1 MAVKR
6 YRTDKMFNCKV
17 NVSGY
22 RPWRRGEAELAYLC
36 LDAVGPEELNRFIQQ
51 RKFRSNHLFYIRF
64 FKAAIKFLEQERERE
79 LPHRQYLLTAM
90 QDSGLRLPVNI
101 HELIHQC
108 IASWKTGNRGVSL
121 DDGMRFEKG
130 RQALLNQLYRL
141 TQGASE
147 MASVIQEQVTASG
160 SQLLRAG
167 VNSSGNYVAFIA
179 PKSYECDNRLEAH
192 AWVHRVV
199 YATGKRNIRE
209 TSRSWVSM
217 PERSASEITLWED
230 EEQSRKWYSMKPVFS
245 SWAEKQKLFEMCEKG
260 AELLKGAMGKSGHEE
275 YSDLFEMWGDAY
287 IACNSNSGAEYV
299 TTPDMFLPVG
309 LIKSRNSLQ
318 LIALGTCSTEQ
329 WMYARAGDDD
339 TRELLLE
346 LYTSW
351 YECPDKARA
360 RVLSMAEKNSGLRF
374 VLLEGKAKK
383 LERFVVKRPEE
394 IVNWHAGDLKEFPT
408 MLNDQWACHMAM
420 VSRND
425 KVYLT
430 PDLLDDDGLPN
441 FNEVTR
447 QEPGDGYQPVNVYEF
462 ESDYFNAIYDADGK
476 KVVLCHWYD
485 VTGDSYTAEDL
496 TGNMPHDAF
505 KFLQYRLDNIEQAEA
520 FIKYRNRN
528 YQSREN
534 SDWPEPPEGVKR
546 YVIRARS

>member
-1 MAVKR
+1 MYRQGDSLAVDVAVKR

-179 PKSYECDNRLEAH
+179 PKPYECDNRLEAH

-230 EEQSRKWYSMKPVFS
+230 EEQSK
-245 SWAEKQKLFEMCEKG
+245 
-260 AELLKGAMGKSGHEE
+260 
-275 YSDLFEMWGDAY
+275 
-287 IACNSNSGAEYV
+287 
-299 TTPDMFLPVG
+299 
-309 LIKSRNSLQ
+309 
-318 LIALGTCSTEQ
+318 
-329 WMYARAGDDD
+329 
-339 TRELLLE
+339 
-346 LYTSW
+346 
-351 YECPDKARA
+351 
-360 RVLSMAEKNSGLRF
+360 
-374 VLLEGKAKK
+374 
-383 LERFVVKRPEE
+383 
-394 IVNWHAGDLKEFPT
+394 
-408 MLNDQWACHMAM
+408 
-420 VSRND
+420 
-425 KVYLT
+425 
-430 PDLLDDDGLPN
+430 
-441 FNEVTR
+441 
-447 QEPGDGYQPVNVYEF
+447 
-462 ESDYFNAIYDADGK
+462 
-476 KVVLCHWYD
+476 
-485 VTGDSYTAEDL
+485 
-496 TGNMPHDAF
+496 
-505 KFLQYRLDNIEQAEA
+505 
-520 FIKYRNRN
+520 
-528 YQSREN
+528 
-534 SDWPEPPEGVKR
+534 
-546 YVIRARS
+546 

>member
-1 MAVKR
+1 
-6 YRTDKMFNCKV
+6 
-17 NVSGY
+17 
-22 RPWRRGEAELAYLC
+22 
-36 LDAVGPEELNRFIQQ
+36 
-51 RKFRSNHLFYIRF
+51 
-64 FKAAIKFLEQERERE
+64 
-79 LPHRQYLLTAM
+79 
-90 QDSGLRLPVNI
+90 
-101 HELIHQC
+101 
-108 IASWKTGNRGVSL
+108 
-121 DDGMRFEKG
+121 MRFEKG

-179 PKSYECDNRLEAH
+179 PKPYECDNRLEAH